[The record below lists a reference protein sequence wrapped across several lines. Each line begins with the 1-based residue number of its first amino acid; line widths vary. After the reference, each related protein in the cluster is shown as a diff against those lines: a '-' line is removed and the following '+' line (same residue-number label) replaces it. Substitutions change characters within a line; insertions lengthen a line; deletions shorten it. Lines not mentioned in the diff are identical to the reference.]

1 MNFKHAKYHDK
12 GTFNESIYHER
23 TKRNHFFIGGPV
35 GQEEIRK
42 LRIGVAGLGGMGS
55 NIAET
60 LVRMGVGHL
69 RITDPD
75 MVDVSNIQRQVI
87 ANRES
92 VGQYKGEALRN
103 ELLKIANDFELVT
116 YLTGITEESVDEFV
130 EGCDVIVDEV
140 DVYPLHAHIMLHKA
154 ARKRNIPVYSAYI
167 LGMGIRFYKFV
178 GEKFTFEDLIKS
190 IAPNR
195 LSNPPGK
202 EVVEIFT
209 TPHSSYM
216 DKIFLN
222 GFMDEIDSKR
232 VPIFGPAALV
242 GHATVCIRLLLDTL
256 IEKIPEKLG
265 LISEVERTPV
275 LPEYLAIDLADL
287 TVRRG
292 NKLTEKQTS

>member
-1 MNFKHAKYHDK
+1 MSYKNAKYFDK
-12 GTFNESIYHER
+12 GKLSQEVYHER
-23 TKRNHFFIGGPV
+23 TKRNHFFIGGTA

-42 LRIGVAGLGGMGS
+42 LKIGVAGLGGMGS

-75 MVDVSNIQRQVI
+75 TVDVSNIQRQVI

-92 VGQYKGEALRN
+92 VGQSKAKVLRN
-103 ELLKIANDFELVT
+103 ELLKIADDFELVT
-116 YLTGITEESVDEFV
+116 YLTGITEDTVEEFV
-130 EGCDVIVDEV
+130 EGCDIIVDEI
-140 DVYPLHAHIMLHKA
+140 DVYPLNAHIMLHKA

-178 GEKFTFEDLIKS
+178 GNDFTFEDLIQS
-190 IAPNR
+190 IPKNR
-195 LSNPPGK
+195 LTNPPGK
-202 EVVEIFT
+202 EVVEIFS

-216 DKIFLN
+216 DQTFLS
-222 GFMDEIDSKR
+222 GFQDEIDCKR

-242 GHATVCIRLLLDTL
+242 GHATVCIRLLLDVLLT
-256 IEKIPEKLG
+256 KSPEKLG
-265 LISEVERTPV
+265 LLTKIEPTPV

-287 TVRRG
+287 TVKKG
-292 NKLTEKQTS
+292 KKTKSP